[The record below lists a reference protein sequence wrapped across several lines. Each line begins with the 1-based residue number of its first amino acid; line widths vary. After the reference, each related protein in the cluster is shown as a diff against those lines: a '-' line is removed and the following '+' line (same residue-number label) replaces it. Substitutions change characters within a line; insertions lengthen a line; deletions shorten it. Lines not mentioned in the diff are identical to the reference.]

1 MKKDK
6 FIEYYPNGMKW
17 REVTFKDGKED
28 GFWTQWY
35 ENGQKRK
42 GVTFKDGRKD
52 GLCTYWYKS
61 GQKSGEKNYKD
72 GELDGSFTKWYKNGE
87 KKSERTYKDGKRVS
101 ERIWNKDGS
110 LWNID
115 DELAS
120 NSLGWLNLP
129 EQSKLVS
136 KTSISF
142 TSSLFDKYEIVCL
155 VGMGGSILG
164 AKAIIDFVVRDMSKI
179 FIMGDST
186 LPGSVDMIRK
196 IVKGRKAMFVI
207 ASKSGTTLETIMIYE
222 HLKKIASVDCNDSVF
237 ISITDPDTYLDQRA
251 FEPNFK
257 QLGKLS
263 THEHSKLS
271 KHERDTR
278 SDYNFIKCWRMT
290 LAIYSFR

>member
-1 MKKDK
+1 MKENAIRIFNVEHLDVEYRKNLN
-6 FIEYYPNGMKW
+6 FIDE
-17 REVTFKDGKED
+17 
-28 GFWTQWY
+28 
-35 ENGQKRK
+35 
-42 GVTFKDGRKD
+42 
-52 GLCTYWYKS
+52 
-61 GQKSGEKNYKD
+61 
-72 GELDGSFTKWYKNGE
+72 
-87 KKSERTYKDGKRVS
+87 KRVL
-101 ERIWNKDGS
+101 ERIWDKDGS

-142 TSSLFDKYEIVCL
+142 TSGLFDKYEIVCL

-164 AKAIIDFVVRDMSKI
+164 AKAIIDFVGRDMSKI

-222 HLKKIASVDCNDSVF
+222 HLKKIASVDCKDNVF
-237 ISITDPDTYLDQRA
+237 IA
-251 FEPNFK
+251 FNF
-257 QLGKLS
+257 
-263 THEHSKLS
+263 H
-271 KHERDTR
+271 
-278 SDYNFIKCWRMT
+278 
-290 LAIYSFR
+290 